1 MAACAVWPHA
11 REASLCAWKLRR
23 AGWCLLCFLV
33 TARTGRSQPGPRRGL
48 RPLGQQRG
56 RAGSEGH
63 VAPVPR
69 TACMVNAD
77 TAVGVPSSAY
87 RNTCNRYIFMLPFDL
102 FFFCFFTFYFS
113 MRVDVR
119 YHFRCGSDVTSSF

>member
-1 MAACAVWPHA
+1 MAACAVWPRA
-11 REASLCAWKLRR
+11 REASLRAWKLRR

-48 RPLGQQRG
+48 RPPGQQRG

-77 TAVGVPSSAY
+77 TAVGVPSSAH
-87 RNTCNRYIFMLPFDL
+87 CFLLPFDL
-102 FFFCFFTFYFS
+102 FSFFVFLLFIFQRESTCDIILDEVQT
-113 MRVDVR
+113 
-119 YHFRCGSDVTSSF
+119 